1 MATLFEEPIGRFFR
15 RIEEDREFFQYNNLS
30 ETAAFQLATTRAN
43 NYLRDAVDKMMID
56 GMPDV
61 DFYDYDEKIAS
72 FNFDLTA
79 REIFI
84 LSSLMYEFYL
94 AKDIAKLKTYTVNY
108 THVDLKVFD
117 PSNARKTF
125 KELYDGVIEENKR
138 LLDQYRNTDRLTG
151 AYKTIDYASYDE
163 GDG

>member
-15 RIEEDREFFQYNNLS
+15 RIEEDRDFFQYNNLS
-30 ETAAFQLATTRAN
+30 ETAAMQLATTRAN
-43 NYLRDAVDKMMID
+43 NYLWNAIDKMMID

-61 DFYDYDEKIAS
+61 DFCDYDDKIAA
-72 FNFDLTA
+72 FNFDLTT

-94 AKDIAKLKTYTVNY
+94 EKDISKLKTYTVNY

-117 PSNARKTF
+117 PSGARKTF
-125 KELYDGVIEENKR
+125 KSLYDGVVDENKR

-151 AYKTIDYASYDE
+151 KYKTIDYASYDE
-163 GDG
+163 GDE